1 MCIDRET
8 REILAL
14 KSFKKNVILKDGDV
28 PVIITE
34 YRVLQRINHPFLTVC
49 LGPLVIFNYCC
60 SFSNC
65 YVIVVTQ
72 VLLPDQR
79 LYMLCDRVCER
90 R

>member
-8 REILAL
+8 QEILAL
-14 KSFKKNVILKDGDV
+14 KSLKKNVILIKEEV
-28 PVIITE
+28 PGVITE
-34 YRVLQRINHPFLTVC
+34 NRVLQRINHPFLTVC

-65 YVIVVTQ
+65 CVVVVTQ
-72 VLLPDQR
+72 VLLSDQR